1 MIATHRYHLVVLEPA
16 THGPVRRGAIL
27 CCRDGEP
34 IFKLL
39 IEHDDGTGITTYDP
53 LHDGASRIEM
63 PVAVFE
69 RLSDLAR
76 DLRLRLEREAAP
88 L

>member
-1 MIATHRYHLVVLEPA
+1 MIATHRYHLVVLEPV
-16 THGPVRRGAIL
+16 TDGPVRRGAIL
-27 CCRDGEP
+27 CCQNGEP

-39 IEHDDGTGITTYDP
+39 IEHDDEAGITTYDP
-53 LHDGASRIEM
+53 LHEGRCRIEM